1 MNENRLKL
9 NELKTEVLVCGP
21 LCRREGVPVDTLAVS
36 NARIQFLSAVN
47 LLGGT
52 S

>member
-9 NELKTEVLVCGP
+9 NELKTEVLVCAP
-21 LCRREGVPVDTLAVS
+21 LCRREGAPVDTLAVS